1 MNQGIRWCGLKE
13 TQEAKDTEEV
23 MAKKGRFCSCSA
35 LTRRHQWF
43 PYGLWWGDVARGKVG
58 PGSMKILVVKRRA
71 LGDTVLLSST
81 LELLRQRFPQAEI
94 TALVPSAFQSVLQGN
109 PHLKNLWGL
118 EEPILSL
125 LAKIRKERFDVLFQL
140 HLSQRVRWISWLGGA
155 KHVYTQM
162 QDKKTQ
168 SSYGFYPNAL
178 DWDRL
183 FLNKIFS
190 TPDDKNG
197 ISISPSPKIYLND
210 YEVQE
215 GKAIWKQ
222 FKLDPEKVLF
232 LGLGA
237 SRNTKRWLP
246 RHFARLAELA
256 RDRLG
261 LQPAFAVGPGEA
273 EEQFA
278 SAVINELRLK
288 GFRSAPSSKEGA
300 DCFGHLAGLSLRDL
314 AKALSVV
321 KAYVGNDS
329 GPKHLAVALG
339 LPSITLFGPED
350 PMEWHPYD
358 REKHPYFFLPNLSC
372 RTEDGGRW
380 CGVQICDET
389 TKERHRCMDGID
401 PLEVY
406 LQLEKLLR

>member
-1 MNQGIRWCGLKE
+1 
-13 TQEAKDTEEV
+13 
-23 MAKKGRFCSCSA
+23 
-35 LTRRHQWF
+35 
-43 PYGLWWGDVARGKVG
+43 
-58 PGSMKILVVKRRA
+58 MKILVVKRRA

-81 LELLRQRFPQAEI
+81 LELLQERFPGAEI
-94 TALVPSAFQSVLQGN
+94 TALVPSAFQSVLLGN

-118 EEPILSL
+118 EEPFLPL
-125 LAKIRKERFDVLFQL
+125 LAKIRRERFDLLFQL

-155 KHVYTQM
+155 KKVFTQM
-162 QDKKTQ
+162 QDKATQ
-168 SSYGFYPNAL
+168 DAYGFHPNAL

-183 FLNKIFS
+183 FLEKTFPTS
-190 TPDDKNG
+190 SKSG
-197 ISISPSPKIYLND
+197 GSPVPKIYLNE
-210 YEVQE
+210 YEKQE
-215 GKAIWKQ
+215 GKAIWNQ
-222 FKLDPEKVLF
+222 LKLSPEKVLF

-237 SRNTKRWLP
+237 SRSTKRWLP

-261 LQPAFAVGPGEA
+261 LQPVFAVGPGEA

-278 SAVINELRLK
+278 SRVIDELRLK
-288 GFRSAPSSKEGA
+288 GFRSAPSSKIDA
-300 DCFGHLAGLSLRDL
+300 DCFGHLAGLSLREL
-314 AKALSVV
+314 AKALSAV

-339 LPSITLFGPED
+339 IPTVTVFGPED

-358 REKHPYFFLPNLSC
+358 TEKHPYFFLPNLSC
-372 RTEDGGRW
+372 RAEDGGRW

-389 TKERHRCMDGID
+389 TSEKHRCMDGID

-406 LQLEKLLR
+406 LQLEKILR